1 MADLGRLLAPRSIAV
16 VGASPDSSVLRG
28 RLTRTLLLHP
38 YAGGVHLVSRSHPE
52 ILGHV
57 TRPSLAAIGEPI
69 DLAVVLAP
77 AAAVPDALE
86 EAAACGIGAA
96 VVVASGFAEEGS
108 AEGRALQA
116 RIAEIAARHDL
127 AVMGPNSEGYVN
139 AALGLCP
146 TFSPVCDA
154 PLEAEPWGSEM
165 FGSLAIVAQSGALG
179 FGFFD
184 LALQRGLPVSHVI
197 TTGNEV
203 CLGLDDY
210 LEWLLDST
218 DAAAFALFVEDVRDG
233 PRFMKLAERAL
244 DERRPIALAKVGAS
258 EAGGR
263 SAVSHTGALAGS
275 DAAYEAVFRR
285 LGMARARGM
294 DELIDTAAALAR
306 WRHMP
311 PAGRRVG
318 IASSSGGAA
327 GWLADVCTGEGLE
340 VPLLDP
346 AARARIDAVLPPY
359 GSSANPVD
367 ATAQA
372 IYRVGYAGFIEML
385 ASAGNVDTV
394 AMVSTLKS
402 TRIVEAEREAL
413 AVASRAVEKPVVMW
427 SYTTPVPLSREIVT
441 RAGIPIMAT
450 MESAARALV
459 ALDRYGRAV
468 ARRGAVSPPPPRAN
482 AAVAARLAAGGQVLC
497 EALAR
502 EVLAAWGLPVGRA
515 ELAAD
520 AAAAVAAWRAFGG
533 PVALK
538 LQSPDLPHKTEA
550 GGVRLGLDSSEDV
563 AGAFADI
570 LTAAQRHAPDAQV
583 LGVLAQPMA
592 AEGIEMIVGTRHD
605 ERFGPMVLVGLGGI
619 LAEIIGDTML
629 RPAPVTVAEAYEMIA
644 GLRGAR
650 VLQGVRGR
658 PPADTG
664 ALAELVAAVSCLA
677 VAHGEA
683 IAEIDLNPVIVH
695 VHGLTLADA
704 LIVGAPPLDKADRA
718 VPTGGCHDT
727 GAQ

>member
-1 MADLGRLLAPRSIAV
+1 VGYLGRLLAPRSVAV
-16 VGASPDSSVLRG
+16 VGASPDGSVLRG

-38 YAGGVHLVSRSHPE
+38 FAGTVHLVSRSHPE
-52 ILGHV
+52 ILGRA
-57 TRPSLAAIGEPI
+57 TLPSLSAIDVPV
-69 DLAVVLAP
+69 DLAVVLTP

-96 VVVASGFAEEGS
+96 VVIASGFAEEGS
-108 AEGRALQA
+108 AEGRAMQA
-116 RIAEIAARHDL
+116 QIAEIAARHDM
-127 AVMGPNSEGYVN
+127 AVMGPNSEGFVN

-146 TFSPVCDA
+146 TFSPVCDV
-154 PLEAEPWGSEM
+154 PLEAEPWGAEM

-197 TTGNEV
+197 TTGNEA

-285 LGMARARGM
+285 LGVARARGM

-385 ASAGNVDTV
+385 ASAGNVDMV

-402 TRIVEAEREAL
+402 TRIVEAERETL
-413 AVASRAVEKPVVMW
+413 AVASRAATKPVVMW
-427 SYTTPVPLSREIVT
+427 SYTTPAPLSREIVT
-441 RAGIPIMAT
+441 RAGIPVMAT
-450 MESAARALV
+450 MENAARALV
-459 ALDRYGRAV
+459 ALDRFGSAI
-468 ARRGAVSPPPPRAN
+468 ARRGVPPAPPPRAD
-482 AAVAARLAAGGQVLC
+482 AAVAVRLEADGPVLC
-497 EALAR
+497 EAVAR
-502 EVLAAWGLPVGRA
+502 EVLAAWGLPVGAA
-515 ELAAD
+515 ELATD

-538 LQSPDLPHKTEA
+538 LQSPGVPHKTEA
-550 GGVRLGLDSSEDV
+550 GGVRLGLDDSEDV
-563 AGAFADI
+563 AEAFEGI
-570 LTAAQRHAPDAQV
+570 LAAARRHAPDAEL
-583 LGVLAQPMA
+583 LGVLVQPMA
-592 AEGIEMIVGTRHD
+592 AEGVEVIVGARHD
-605 ERFGPMVLVGLGGI
+605 VRFGPMVLVGLGGI
-619 LAEIIGDTML
+619 LAETIGDTVL
-629 RPAPVTVAEAYEMIA
+629 QPAPVTAAEAREMIA

-658 PPADTG
+658 PPADTA
-664 ALAELVAAVSCLA
+664 ALAELVAAVSGLA
-677 VAHGEA
+677 AAHGEA

-695 VHGLTLADA
+695 ERGLTLADA
-704 LIVGAPPLDKADRA
+704 LIVGVLPLDKPGRA
-718 VPTGGCHDT
+718 VPTGNDHDT
-727 GAQ
+727 GAL